1 MKDLTA
7 GWGFVGDHGEVGRQT
22 SKIVIGVRAIG
33 DGDGGRACGNDFVL
47 TVNLQDE
54 AVRGDVDES
63 TDPGT
68 VSAGF

>member
-7 GWGFVGDHGEVGRQT
+7 GWGFVDDHGEVGRHM

-33 DGDGGRACGNDFVL
+33 DGIGSRVCDNDFVL

-54 AVRGDVDES
+54 AVRGDVDDS